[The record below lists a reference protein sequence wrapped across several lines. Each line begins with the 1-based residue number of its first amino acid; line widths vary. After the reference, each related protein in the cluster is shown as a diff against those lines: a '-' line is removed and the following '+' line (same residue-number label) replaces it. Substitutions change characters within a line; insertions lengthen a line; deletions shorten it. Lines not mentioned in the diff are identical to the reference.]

1 MAKTTKRHI
10 EKGRCEEREY
20 KVLSRII
27 TDGRVRFIAQCPFCE
42 KSKEFL
48 APVELG
54 KGIRCKCGAM
64 FYQRKCYFYHYH
76 NKDIAT
82 KKPDV
87 VHHISIKV
95 RCPKSGWGPKSIH
108 YCLECEYK
116 KDISIETGIIQC
128 RHGRKKPGE

>member
-1 MAKTTKRHI
+1 MAKTTRRHI
-10 EKGRCEEREY
+10 EKGRCEQREY
-20 KVLSRII
+20 KIISRII
-27 TDGRVRFIAQCPFCE
+27 SKGRVRFIVTCPFCE
-42 KSKEFL
+42 KNKEFL
-48 APVELG
+48 AQVELG

-87 VHHISIKV
+87 VHYISVKV
-95 RCPKSGWGPKSIH
+95 RCPKRSWAAVGIH
-108 YCLECEYK
+108 NCHECGYK
-116 KDISIETGIIQC
+116 QNINLETGIVEC